1 MTEQG
6 QGSPGSLAGTQTREP
21 GGTSRLGPGRGRR
34 EEVNNVQKILE
45 GKRQRSPGRGGGQR
59 AGGGE
64 GKGNWN
70 EMRETV
76 RVAALSVGVLDFN
89 SFRIFLWFL
98 NLPKCTWTVKGNET
112 FPCARSTGVSSR
124 EALGSGWH
132 LGSGL
137 TAWGRRQ
144 PGALTSGPGGP
155 SSPRYPFGPTGPAS
169 PCREMTPPLGPRCPM
184 AALWPQ
190 TPPLLACLS
199 GSRLWVP

>member
-1 MTEQG
+1 MV
-6 QGSPGSLAGTQTREP
+6 PGVAGGHSDARARRNKQTRP
-21 GGTSRLGPGRGRR
+21 GCGRC

-45 GKRQRSPGRGGGQR
+45 GKRQRRPGRGGREQ
-59 AGGGE
+59 AGGE

-124 EALGSGWH
+124 EALGSGWR

-137 TAWGRRQ
+137 TPWGRRQ